1 MFSLDSWQKLVPV
14 LVDKQHTSGSGTE
27 MLLFP
32 GSGGGSPI
40 SPPVPAARCMGQRM
54 QVFLPPL
61 EMHTPFLLS
70 LPPVVVLTC
79 GQAPCGHESVPMLL
93 WVTLSVLH
101 LAPCSLAARAVGRDT
116 LRAASTLGTPY
127 GNSGLLHTT
136 QQAGCPPASQPSCPG
151 SPPSRE
157 PILCLCFCWGCGG
170 CGHPHTPHLGS

>member
-1 MFSLDSWQKLVPV
+1 MVQRCCCSQEGEEDPPSLHLCQLHGAWASGCRFS
-14 LVDKQHTSGSGTE
+14 
-27 MLLFP
+27 
-32 GSGGGSPI
+32 
-40 SPPVPAARCMGQRM
+40 C
-54 QVFLPPL
+54 PL
-61 EMHTPFLLS
+61 WKCSAPFLLS
-70 LPPVVVLTC
+70 LPSVVVLTC

-136 QQAGCPPASQPSCPG
+136 QQAGCPPASHPSCPG

-157 PILCLCFCWGCGG
+157 PVLCLCFRRGCSG